1 MREWN
6 KGAMNDKTSIKIICV
21 LIYSCAVLIVPP
33 IPNLYTFTIN
43 CLAYTVTIAVSS
55 FVIYFLNTRSA
66 SNKNIINRIL
76 VLLIATL
83 ILKSTRDFLV
93 SAVACFWKHQL
104 VEIIES
110 NPGIIFLIDSRYY
123 KILYVCLASG
133 LSSGRLLLFTN
144 PVIFHRLQPTIGA
157 MVVGFVTLCVGSLDL
172 IYTWTVCGDDLK
184 RSTMFIHFS
193 VETGIDKIRIGNLSQ
208 TLSKED
214 ESHEIC
220 YELPVIQLVILSAI
234 FMEIAR
240 FIYSVVQEYKKKK
253 KAGKISPSLQNGGH
267 LVSLQKVQDL
277 DVEAERIK
285 DTQSIKTDSSLMTA
299 TPRKLMSQDCL
310 SDREDPDNHTNSS
323 LVVSDRNLTRNQGST
338 LLIRVQVHD
347 APNIR
352 RVQVDDAPTIRRVQ
366 VHDDPT
372 IRRDQV
378 HDAPTIRRV
387 QVHDDPTIRRDQVN
401 DAPIIK
407 RDQVHDD
414 PTIRRDQVNDDP
426 TIRRDQVHDD
436 PTIRRDQVHDDPT
449 IRRDQVNDD
458 PTIRRVQVHEDPT
471 IRRDQVHDAPTIRRV
486 QVHEDPTI
494 RRDKVHGNPTIRR
507 DQVQDA
513 PSFRR
518 DQVHDAPT
526 IRRVQVHDAPTIRRV
541 QVHEDPTIRRDQV
554 HDDPTIRSDQVHDA
568 PTIRSDQVH
577 DVPTIST
584 EDGIIERDDVLNL
597 SMLQSTANPTLNRK
611 NIETASRE
619 DKNPESSNSSH
630 NKMTDL
636 TKVMRNNFKQH
647 CLKTSSFITI
657 NFVIGFIYAIC
668 LYIFPSFTNISLMM
682 FLNRLST
689 FVTIILVVLFDKD
702 IIECFEQKILVHFS
716 P

>member
-1 MREWN
+1 MKREGGAASCKEYDSVIREWS

-43 CLAYTVTIAVSS
+43 CLAYPVTIAVSS

-76 VLLIATL
+76 VLIIATL

-93 SAVACFWKHQL
+93 SAVACFWNHQL

-123 KILYVCLASG
+123 KILFVCLASG
-133 LSSGRLLLFTN
+133 LSAGRLLLFTN

-184 RSTMFIHFS
+184 RSNMLIKFS
-193 VETGIDKIRIGNLSQ
+193 VETGIDEIRIGNSSQ
-208 TLSKED
+208 TLTKEED
-214 ESHEIC
+214 ESHKIC
-220 YELPVIQLVILSAI
+220 YDLPVTQLVILSAI
-234 FMEIAR
+234 FMELAR
-240 FIYSVVQEYKKKK
+240 FIYSVVKEYKKKK
-253 KAGKISPSLQNGGH
+253 KAGKISQSLQNGGH
-267 LVSLQKVQDL
+267 LGSLQKVQDL

-299 TPRKLMSQDCL
+299 TPRKLIRKQRSMSLTGLQSQYCL
-310 SDREDPDNHTNSS
+310 SDREDQDNHNNSS

-347 APNIR
+347 AP
-352 RVQVDDAPTIRRVQ
+352 
-366 VHDDPT
+366 T

-378 HDAPTIRRV
+378 HDA
-387 QVHDDPTIRRDQVN
+387 
-401 DAPIIK
+401 
-407 RDQVHDD
+407 
-414 PTIRRDQVNDDP
+414 P

-449 IRRDQVNDD
+449 IRRDQVNDNS
-458 PTIRRVQVHEDPT
+458 TIRRDQVHEDPT
-471 IRRDQVHDAPTIRRV
+471 IRRDQVHDAPTIRRD
-486 QVHEDPTI
+486 QVNDDPTI
-494 RRDKVHGNPTIRR
+494 RK
-507 DQVQDA
+507 DQVNDN
-513 PSFRR
+513 S
-518 DQVHDAPT
+518 
-526 IRRVQVHDAPTIRRV
+526 
-541 QVHEDPTIRRDQV
+541 TIRRDQV
-554 HDDPTIRSDQVHDA
+554 HEDPNIRRDQVNDDSTIIRGDVHDDPSIRRDQVND
-568 PTIRSDQVH
+568 D
-577 DVPTIST
+577 PTIST
-584 EDGIIERDDVLNL
+584 EDGIIERDDAQNL
-597 SMLQSTANPTLNRK
+597 SVLQSTANSTLNRK
-611 NIETASRE
+611 SIETPSRE
-619 DKNPESSNSSH
+619 DMSPESST
-630 NKMTDL
+630 NKMTDF

-689 FVTIILVVLFDKD
+689 FVIIILVALFDKD
-702 IIECFEQKILVHFS
+702 IIECFEQKILVYFS
-716 P
+716 S